1 MGHAGVAAHHSP
13 GSGDGRR
20 QLEQARAA
28 GQDRGRRQACLARHP
43 LGQAALGGRP
53 GDHDVPAG
61 FPLGARHRRPAVR
74 RPAARFA
81 GRAGMHD
88 RGAGGRRR
96 NLGGRE
102 PQVGRIRRDPGLAE
116 QAAPPLDLVFA
127 RSPRDAAAPEGDQA
141 AGPGGLEDLVAL
153 RAATVEVDG

>member
-1 MGHAGVAAHHSP
+1 VRPARTEAGARPASLATRSARPRSAADPVTTTSLP
-13 GSGDGRR
+13 ASRS
-20 QLEQARAA
+20 ARATA
-28 GQDRGRRQACLARHP
+28 DQRSGGQRRASLA
-43 LGQAALGGRP
+43 AP
-53 GDHDVPAG
+53 GC
-61 FPLGARHRRPAVR
+61 
-74 RPAARFA
+74 
-81 GRAGMHD
+81 
-88 RGAGGRRR
+88 RRR